1 MKINE
6 IVQEGLNDNF
16 VLSKSAKKK
25 KKVQNQKY
33 IRTPRP
39 RVSVKG

>member
-16 VLSKSAKKK
+16 YAKKK
-25 KKVQNQKY
+25 KEKLKKQRG
-33 IRTPRP
+33 IRRP
-39 RVSVKG
+39 EAVVSVKG

>member
-16 VLSKSAKKK
+16 YAKKK
-25 KKVQNQKY
+25 KETLKKQRG
-33 IRTPRP
+33 IRTPRAV
-39 RVSVKG
+39 VSVKG